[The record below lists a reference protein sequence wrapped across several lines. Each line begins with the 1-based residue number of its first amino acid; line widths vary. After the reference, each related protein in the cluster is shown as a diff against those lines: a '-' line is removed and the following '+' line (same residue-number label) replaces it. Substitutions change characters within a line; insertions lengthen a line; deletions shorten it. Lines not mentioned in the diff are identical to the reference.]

1 MTSVRTDIHRPSAIQ
16 PENYDFVGIWY
27 DPEAT
32 EVVMG
37 SELLF
42 EEQETIREHMKSSGG
57 RWSSHEHGGTCDCCG
72 AHAVY
77 LATFHHALTNTYINV
92 GEECANKLHMGEGER
107 FAKARKAAK
116 GAREAIAGKRKA
128 EATLSSL
135 GLSQAWALFNDKER
149 ASFYEETTVCDM
161 VRNLIRYGDMSEKQI
176 AFMRSLLHKITN
188 REEIAAQREREKEAA
203 LPCPTGRLQ
212 VTGTVLTTKWSD
224 GTYGSVLKMLVKTT
238 EGYTLWGTV
247 PSAFEVPERGTV
259 VTFKATIEP
268 AKNDPKHGFFSRP
281 IAQKQ

>member
-16 PENYDFVGIWY
+16 PEQYSFIGVWY
-27 DPEAT
+27 DPEMA
-32 EVVMG
+32 G
-37 SELLF
+37 FPGAGELLQR
-42 EEQETIREHMKSSGG
+42 ERQIVLNHMSETGG
-57 RWSSHEHGGTCDCCG
+57 AWAKHEHGGSCFCCG
-72 AHAVY
+72 ARAAYLAVY
-77 LATFHHALTNTYINV
+77 YHEQSREYLQ
-92 GEECANKLHMGEGER
+92 MGETCSVKMEGGHAEA
-107 FAKARKAAK
+107 FATARRSVKA
-116 GAREAIAGKRKA
+116 AREAMAGKRKA
-128 EATLSSL
+128 QALLSDM
-135 GLSQAWALFNDKER
+135 GMSQAWELFELEECPDY
-149 ASFYEETTVCDM
+149 YEERTIRNM
-161 VRNLIRYGDMSEKQI
+161 VQSLVRYGRLSEKQE
-176 AFMRSLLHKITN
+176 AFMRNLLNGIAK
-188 REEIAAQREREKEAA
+188 RGELAAKRAEEKADAA
-203 LPCPTGRLQ
+203 PCPTGRLQ